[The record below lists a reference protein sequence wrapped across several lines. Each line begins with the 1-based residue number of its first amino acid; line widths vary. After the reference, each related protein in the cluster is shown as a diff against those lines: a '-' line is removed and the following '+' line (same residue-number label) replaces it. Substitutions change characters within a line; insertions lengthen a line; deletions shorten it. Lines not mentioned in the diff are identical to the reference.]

1 MLKETEL
8 KQLTVAELLSYIEK
22 NGTMPSDSILD
33 VIEIMEK
40 EKAVLMIHEY
50 SIAQGQGKD
59 QRWFSRIRK
68 DGKLKKVGKQTRQE
82 LIDYLYD
89 FYFIKDSA
97 VPSLAEVFDEWMEL
111 KLLTNRNNGVHRL
124 ETEYKRHYLSEPL
137 TKELLHTPMDKI
149 TAIDLKRWSYQM
161 IRKYDMTAKAYRNMF
176 TIWRQVYD
184 YLICDG
190 KLTCA
195 SPCGMFKI
203 PARDFRR
210 VEKKDAASQTFTIRE
225 TGMVIDKA
233 CELAKE
239 TGDLVYYCIVI
250 MFYSGMR
257 PGEALALSFDDFDRE
272 HHSVLVHRS
281 LSATEVRNP
290 DGSWQTRTYQIE
302 DRLKGNAEPRKV
314 LLPDICFDYVD
325 EIRKRSDHE
334 DAFMF
339 HVITP
344 NNLEMKIYHICDSLG
359 IPRRSPHKIR
369 KTYLSTM
376 VNSSVPI
383 DLVRAQAGHTNTA
396 TTFNYYVYDNQE
408 DEARVEMINKVFSKE
423 KTS

>member
-1 MLKETEL
+1 
-8 KQLTVAELLSYIEK
+8 
-22 NGTMPSDSILD
+22 
-33 VIEIMEK
+33 
-40 EKAVLMIHEY
+40 
-50 SIAQGQGKD
+50 
-59 QRWFSRIRK
+59 
-68 DGKLKKVGKQTRQE
+68 
-82 LIDYLYD
+82 
-89 FYFIKDSA
+89 
-97 VPSLAEVFDEWMEL
+97 
-111 KLLTNRNNGVHRL
+111 
-124 ETEYKRHYLSEPL
+124 
-137 TKELLHTPMDKI
+137 
-149 TAIDLKRWSYQM
+149 
-161 IRKYDMTAKAYRNMF
+161 
-176 TIWRQVYD
+176 
-184 YLICDG
+184 
-190 KLTCA
+190 
-195 SPCGMFKI
+195 
-203 PARDFRR
+203 
-210 VEKKDAASQTFTIRE
+210 
-225 TGMVIDKA
+225 MVIDKA

-281 LSATEVRNP
+281 LSAKEVRNP

-383 DLVRAQAGHTNTA
+383 DLVRAQAGHTSTT
-396 TTFNYYVYDNQE
+396 TTFNYYVYDNHE

-423 KTS
+423 KTG